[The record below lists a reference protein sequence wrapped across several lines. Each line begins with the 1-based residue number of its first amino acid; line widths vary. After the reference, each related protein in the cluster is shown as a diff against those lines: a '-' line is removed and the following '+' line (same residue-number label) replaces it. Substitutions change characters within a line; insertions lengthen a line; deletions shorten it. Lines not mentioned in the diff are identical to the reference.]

1 MLYLLVRAF
10 PRGQQGSRRNSVA
23 PADRPSRRTCW
34 MVERRPDGRGHVQA
48 ADIDASRS
56 DPSLAVSAR
65 MREQRQLGQW
75 RAADRAI
82 PERPVKRAAAMK
94 IESPS
99 TPPPLCADAGVGI
112 GDVPGRRLFREG
124 GSRARIRSRPAKG
137 SMLSGHRNNRRSAP
151 IGTSRKPRLVAIYAG
166 LRCTRLIDIF
176 SPGGKAT
183 AVPRVSRL
191 RPRAGIVEP

>member
-10 PRGQQGSRRNSVA
+10 LRGQQGSRRDSVA

-34 MVERRPDGRGHVQA
+34 MVERRSDGRGHVQA
-48 ADIDASRS
+48 ADIDASGS
-56 DPSLAVSAR
+56 EPSLAVSAR
-65 MREQRQLGQW
+65 MREQRRLGQW

-94 IESPS
+94 TEWPS
-99 TPPPLCADAGVGI
+99 TPPPLCAAARVGI
-112 GDVPGRRLFREG
+112 GDVPGRRFFRKG
-124 GSRARIRSRPAKG
+124 GSRAGTRSRPAKG

-166 LRCTRLIDIF
+166 LRCARFIDIF
-176 SPGGKAT
+176 SPGGRAT
-183 AVPRVSRL
+183 AVLRVSRL
-191 RPRAGIVEP
+191 RPRDRVVVP